1 MINLKKN
8 KILVFF
14 FIFGLLQIFYL
25 FNKRSNFNFEI
36 LKNPLKKDSYVDF
49 VLEEPVIEA
58 KKILKSQNLEKFNL
72 SKKLNDKNSYFYQRV
87 IEYSYPSRMDTQ
99 EKYTFFMLEEASDC
113 KEVFKGKFVELKKCN

>member
-58 KKILKSQNLEKFNL
+58 KKIIKSQNLEKFNL

-99 EKYTFFMLEEASDC
+99 EKYTFFMYLLANYLSENA
-113 KEVFKGKFVELKKCN
+113 N

>member
-36 LKNPLKKDSYVDF
+36 LKNPLKKNSYVDF

-58 KKILKSQNLEKFNL
+58 KKIIKSQNLEKFNL

-99 EKYTFFMLEEASDC
+99 EKYTFFMLEEVNDC
-113 KEVFKGKFVELKKCN
+113 KEVFKGKFIELKKCN

>member
-1 MINLKKN
+1 M
-8 KILVFF
+8 
-14 FIFGLLQIFYL
+14 
-25 FNKRSNFNFEI
+25 
-36 LKNPLKKDSYVDF
+36 DF

-58 KKILKSQNLEKFNL
+58 KKIIKSQNLEKFNL

-99 EKYTFFMLEEASDC
+99 EKYTFFMLEEVSDC

>member
-58 KKILKSQNLEKFNL
+58 KKIIKSQNLEKFNL

-99 EKYTFFMLEEASDC
+99 EKYTFFMLEEVSDC